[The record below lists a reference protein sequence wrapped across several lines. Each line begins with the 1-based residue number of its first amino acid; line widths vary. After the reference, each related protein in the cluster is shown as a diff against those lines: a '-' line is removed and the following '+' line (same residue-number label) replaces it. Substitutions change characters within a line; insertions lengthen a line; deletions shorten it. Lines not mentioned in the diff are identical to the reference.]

1 MEKIVLQVWAVL
13 IIGFVFVAYM
23 VYAKAKYSRQAK
35 NNAQTL
41 IRNSAGRWGLKT
53 LPIVSGL
60 LRLPPKKEGEAGKT
74 FAINHESAPDCLYPL
89 NKWSFLQTTI
99 PMAVF
104 DEENWEPLS
113 NVGQRPV
120 LPSGLLDVMKNESW
134 SDAGIRLAVETG
146 KKQEEVGLTAKKKSN
161 VAIFWVLGGVAVIAA
176 LVYLWTRLQAI
187 EPLLGM

>member
-1 MEKIVLQVWAVL
+1 MDKIVLQIWAVL
-13 IIGFVFVAYM
+13 VVGIVFVGYM

-35 NNAQTL
+35 GNAQAL
-41 IRNSAGRWGLKT
+41 IRNPAGRWGLKT
-53 LPIVSGL
+53 LPIENGL

-74 FAINHESAPDCLYPL
+74 FAVNHESAPDSPYPL

-120 LPSGLLDVMKNESW
+120 LPSGLLDVMKNEGW
-134 SDAGIRLAVETG
+134 SGVGIRLAVETEQ
-146 KKQEEVGLTAKKKSN
+146 KQEESGVAVGRKSN
-161 VAIFWVLGGVAVIAA
+161 AKVFWIIGAVLVIAA
-176 LVYLWTRLQAI
+176 LVYLWTKLQAI
-187 EPLLGM
+187 EPLVGV